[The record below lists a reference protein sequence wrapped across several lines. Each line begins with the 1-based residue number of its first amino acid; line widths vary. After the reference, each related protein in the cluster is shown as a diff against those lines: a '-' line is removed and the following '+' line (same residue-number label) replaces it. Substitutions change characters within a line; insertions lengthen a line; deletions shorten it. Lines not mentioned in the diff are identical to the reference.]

1 VLGEDERVGLLAA
14 IDCVDHVF
22 VFDDRTAA
30 GLVRRIRPDVEAE
43 TARQVGSR
51 VVILSRTLPAST
63 TSLIERVHALA
74 GRDGTVGSA

>member
-1 VLGEDERVGLLAA
+1 
-14 IDCVDHVF
+14 VDHVF

-30 GLVRRIRPDVEAE
+30 GLVRRIRPDVYVKGGDYSEEDLPEAE